1 MSDLKS
7 AIIQKVSQSHK
18 RLRPVE
24 VTNDLS
30 LRLGVPPKDV
40 RRAMNELVLE
50 GRLEFTY
57 YGQSFVEL
65 PLMLGQIANRRRMQ
79 HLAH

>member
-1 MSDLKS
+1 MPDLKT

-18 RLRPVE
+18 RLRPGE
-24 VTNDLS
+24 VTDDLS

-40 RRAMNELVLE
+40 KRAMNELVLE

-65 PLMLGQIANRRRMQ
+65 PLMMGQIGGRRRMQ